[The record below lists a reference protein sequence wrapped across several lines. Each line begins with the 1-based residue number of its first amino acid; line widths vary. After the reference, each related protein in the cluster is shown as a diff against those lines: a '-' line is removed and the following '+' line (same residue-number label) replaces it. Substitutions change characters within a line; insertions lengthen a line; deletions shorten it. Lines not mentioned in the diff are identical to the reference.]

1 MKDIFDKKDIKPML
15 LTERNESFNSPD
27 YLYELK
33 LDGIRTIIYVDKG
46 NVEIRNKRNMRL
58 NQTYPELADICGQ
71 IKQKCILDGEI
82 IAVKDGKPDFYAI
95 QKRSMMTNKTKIEFA
110 SKMYPVSFSAFDILY
125 IGSEQITDKPLVER
139 KQILSENIVENEK
152 IIVSRYVFEKGVELY
167 NAAGAQNL
175 EGIVAK
181 KKDSK
186 YYFGKRS
193 KDWIKIKNLQDDDY
207 VICGYVMKPGNK
219 VSLILGAYNEG
230 ALVRQGH
237 VTMGVSRDD
246 FNKVLSVNRIGK
258 PLFDDPSGDEAIW
271 IEPVL
276 VCTVQY
282 MMKSEHGHMRQPV
295 FKGIRDDKDPGQCVV
310 KVTE

>member
-1 MKDIFDKKDIKPML
+1 
-15 LTERNESFNSPD
+15 
-27 YLYELK
+27 
-33 LDGIRTIIYVDKG
+33 
-46 NVEIRNKRNMRL
+46 
-58 NQTYPELADICGQ
+58 
-71 IKQKCILDGEI
+71 
-82 IAVKDGKPDFYAI
+82 
-95 QKRSMMTNKTKIEFA
+95 
-110 SKMYPVSFSAFDILY
+110 
-125 IGSEQITDKPLVER
+125 
-139 KQILSENIVENEK
+139 
-152 IIVSRYVFEKGVELY
+152 
-167 NAAGAQNL
+167 
-175 EGIVAK
+175 
-181 KKDSK
+181 
-186 YYFGKRS
+186 
-193 KDWIKIKNLQDDDY
+193 
-207 VICGYVMKPGNK
+207 MKPGNK